1 MSGALEARTL
11 SRQIDGS
18 PLGEEAQRRGSRSL
32 QHGDST
38 GGITDG
44 HSLQKSASLRGQEL
58 SVSIICSVADTPRLT
73 EGPEP
78 GFEYALDDD
87 DADGPLD
94 CDCPASCQRGTRGYR
109 LGCWLG

>member
-1 MSGALEARTL
+1 MVIACRGPAS
-11 SRQIDGS
+11 
-18 PLGEEAQRRGSRSL
+18 LGQ
-32 QHGDST
+32 T
-38 GGITDG
+38 
-44 HSLQKSASLRGQEL
+44 LRGQEL
-58 SVSIICSVADTPRLT
+58 SVPIICSVADTPRLI

-94 CDCPASCQRGTRGYR
+94 CDCPASCERGTRGYR